1 MKSFTIYEEYFDLI
15 TLLKESDAKDL
26 LWKICEYMFYD
37 IEPTLNKGQQKIFKN
52 LKRPLDISKNQSK
65 RSCNGGAPKGNQ
77 NALKNKPKQ
86 NQNKTEI
93 KPKQNQNNTHQKM
106 SMSMSMSNVNVNV
119 YVNVINKLN
128 ELTNSNYN
136 YKSKETQKLINGRLE
151 EGYTEEDL
159 IMVVEKMCYYWNKQ
173 KEKGGKDMT
182 EYLRPS
188 TLFRP
193 TNFENYYNLKVSKST
208 NDFSNVDWSD
218 F

>member
-15 TLLKESDAKDL
+15 TLLNENDAKEL

-37 IEPTLNKGQQKIFKN
+37 KEPSLNEEQNKIFRN

-65 RSCNGGAPKGNQ
+65 RSS
-77 NALKNKPKQ
+77 KNKPRE
-86 NQNKTEI
+86 NQNKTEK
-93 KPKQNQNNTHQKM
+93 KPEKNPSKTHQKM
-106 SMSMSMSNVNVNV
+106 SMSMSMSNVNV

-208 NDFSNVDWSD
+208 NDFSNIDWSD

>member
-1 MKSFTIYEEYFDLI
+1 MKSFTIYEEYLDLI
-15 TLLKESDAKDL
+15 TLLNENDAKDL
-26 LWKICEYMFYD
+26 LWAICEYMFYD
-37 IEPTLNKGQQKIFKN
+37 KEPTLTEEQNKIFRN
-52 LKRPLDISKNQSK
+52 LKRPLNISKKQSI
-65 RSCNGGAPKGNQ
+65 RSTGNGAPLGNQ
-77 NALKNKPKQ
+77 NALKNKPKT
-86 NQNKTEI
+86 NQKQTEE
-93 KPKQNQNNTHQKM
+93 KPKTNRKQTHQKM
-106 SMSMSMSNVNVNV
+106 SMSMSMSNVNV

-128 ELTNSNYN
+128 ELTNSKYN

>member
-15 TLLKESDAKDL
+15 TLLNENDAKEL

-37 IEPTLNKGQQKIFKN
+37 KEPTLSEEQNKIFRN
-52 LKRPLDISKNQSK
+52 LKRPLDISKKQSK

-77 NALKNKPKQ
+77 NASKNKPKQ
-86 NQNKTEI
+86 NQNKTNSI
-93 KPKQNQNNTHQKM
+93 PKQNQNKTHQKM
-106 SMSMSMSNVNVNV
+106 SMSMSNVNV

-193 TNFENYYNLKVSKST
+193 TNFENYYNLKVSKPAM
-208 NDFSNVDWSD
+208 DFSNVDWSE

>member
-1 MKSFTIYEEYFDLI
+1 MKSFTIYEEYLDLI
-15 TLLKESDAKDL
+15 TLLNENDAKDL
-26 LWKICEYMFYD
+26 LWAICEYMFYD
-37 IEPTLNKGQQKIFKN
+37 KEPTLTEEQNKIFRN
-52 LKRPLDISKNQSK
+52 LRRPLDISKNQSK
-65 RSCNGGAPKGNQ
+65 RSS
-77 NALKNKPKQ
+77 KNKPKE
-86 NQNKTEI
+86 NQNKTEK
-93 KPKQNQNNTHQKM
+93 KPKENPSKTHQKM
-106 SMSMSMSNVNVNV
+106 SMSMSNVNV

-136 YKSKETQKLINGRLE
+136 YKSKETQKLINGRLQ

-193 TNFENYYNLKVSKST
+193 TNFENYYNLKVSKPI
-208 NDFSNVDWSD
+208 NDLSNEEWSD
-218 F
+218 FLNE